1 MGDNEEH
8 LGSMLFLDNYVQ
20 GQERRVFRE
29 FVNEIHEEILREFF
43 SDFFERR
50 FSEELKITWCN
61 LESDT

>member
-29 FVNEIHEEILREFF
+29 FVNETHEEILREFF
-43 SDFFERR
+43 SDFLERR
-50 FSEELKITWCN
+50 FSEELKIT
-61 LESDT
+61 

>member
-29 FVNEIHEEILREFF
+29 FVNETHEEILREFF
-43 SDFFERR
+43 LATF
-50 FSEELKITWCN
+50 LKEDSVRNWKLLDVI
-61 LESDT
+61 

>member
-29 FVNEIHEEILREFF
+29 FVNETHEEILREFLATF
-43 SDFFERR
+43 
-50 FSEELKITWCN
+50 LKEDSVRN
-61 LESDT
+61 